1 MSHLF
6 KGNLNSDY
14 FKAYYLGKKRVVF
27 VENEDDVPFWYQV
40 LKKGA
45 PNEHFIIMPSVSG
58 TSTRGKTS
66 LTKLLG
72 NQGAYMLLCM
82 DSDYDYLLQNQ
93 AICNQPF
100 VFQTYT
106 YSFENYKCYAPSL
119 AQLCVQATLN
129 DTQLFDFQWF
139 LKQYSNIIFDLFLIS
154 VYSEQQEDRI
164 FTRSQFSEIIQI
176 KQRFNIEKNGE
187 IALID
192 LQKKV
197 DKKLKELLKQYVGI
211 DITILKQRLEKLDVH
226 ADNAYLFVNGHT
238 LLENVVFILLHLVT
252 NELRNLKYQQFNRE
266 KIDATDFKR
275 KKNEYDGKIHVAKTV
290 LALNAHYEDCFLFEK
305 IILDIKSSFSL
316 S

>member
-1 MSHLF
+1 MSDLF

-45 PNEHFIIMPSVSG
+45 PNEHFVIMPSVSG

-72 NQGAYMLLCM
+72 GQGAYMLLCM
-82 DSDYDYLLQNQ
+82 DSDYDYLLQNMT
-93 AICNQPF
+93 ICNQPF

-129 DTQLFDFQWF
+129 DTQLFDFELF
-139 LKQYSNIIFDLFLIS
+139 LKCYSNIIFDLFLIS
-154 VYSEQQEDRI
+154 VYSEQRADSI
-164 FTRSQFSEIIQI
+164 FTRSQFSEIILI
-176 KQRFNIEKNGE
+176 KQPFNIQKNGE
-187 IALID
+187 IALME

-197 DKKLKELLKQYVGI
+197 DKKLKELLKQYI
-211 DITILKQRLEKLDVH
+211 DIDLNTLKQNLKKLDVH
-226 ADNAYLFVNGHT
+226 IDNAYLFMNGHT
-238 LLENVVFILLHLVT
+238 LLEKVVFILLHLIT
-252 NELRNLKYQQFNRE
+252 NELRNLKYQQFNQE
-266 KIDATDFKR
+266 KIDAADFKR
-275 KKNEYDGKIHVAKTV
+275 KKNEYNNKIQVFKTV
-290 LALNAHYEDCFLFEK
+290 LALNTNYEDCFLFQK
-305 IILDIKSSFSL
+305 IILDIRTSFSI